1 MTPSR
6 PHERGQMLALFAICL
21 VAIIAM
27 TGLVIDGGL
36 TMVQRRDQQNVA
48 DAAAMAGAY
57 AFANTSSTSAAA
69 SQAQTNAAAN
79 GYTNGIDNVV
89 ITVNVTNNG
98 GLATVTATVTKP
110 HRNFF
115 SGILGFGSWDVSATA
130 SAETGA
136 PNAVI
141 GAMPLL
147 FNKKAFP
154 GGQGPANEISFD
166 EPGSGTQDVPQDAN
180 PPQFNWT
187 VYCTANGTGN
197 GTTGTGNGGC
207 NGDSNTV
214 ADLINNQA
222 SRDKEIKLTDAI
234 GPLNAGSH
242 TTLFSALATMV
253 GSTFPVAVVDD
264 NGGLVGWAMF
274 HLTGSVG
281 GSTKQIRGYFV
292 SPVNY
297 SGMKIV
303 QGGGHGGEYGDT
315 PVHLTN

>member
-1 MTPSR
+1 MSPSR

-21 VAIIAM
+21 VAIIAV

-36 TMVQRRDQQNVA
+36 TLVQRRDQQNVA

-57 AFANTSSTSAAA
+57 NYANTASSGSAIG
-69 SQAQTNAAAN
+69 QAQANAAAN
-79 GYTNGIDNVV
+79 GFVNGTDNVAVTANVAMRNGI
-89 ITVNVTNNG
+89 
-98 GLATVTATVTKP
+98 AYVTATVTKP

-130 SAETGA
+130 TAQAGL

-154 GGQGPANEISFD
+154 NGQGPANEVAFD
-166 EPGSGTQDVPQDAN
+166 EPGSGNEDVPQTAG
-180 PPQFNWT
+180 QFNWT
-187 VYCTANGTGN
+187 VFCTANGN
-197 GTTGTGNGGC
+197 PC
-207 NGDSNTV
+207 NGDSSTV
-214 ADLINNQA
+214 SDLINNRG
-222 SRDKEIKLTDAI
+222 SSTEVDLNDEI
-234 GPLNAGSH
+234 GPLDAGAH
-242 TTLFSALATMV
+242 TTLFSALADQV
-253 GSTFPVAVVDD
+253 GGEFPVAIVDD
-264 NGGLVGWAMF
+264 SGALQGWAMF

-281 GSTKQIRGYFV
+281 GSTKQIRGYFK

-303 QGGGHGGEYGDT
+303 QGGGTGGQYGDT
-315 PVHLTN
+315 VVRLTN

>member
-6 PHERGQMLALFAICL
+6 ARERGQMLALFAICL
-21 VAIIAM
+21 VAIIGM
-27 TGLVIDGGL
+27 TGLVIDGGM

-57 AFANTSSTSAAA
+57 SYANTNSAASA
-69 SQAQTNAAAN
+69 VAQAQTNAAAN
-79 GYTNGIDNVV
+79 GYANGVDNVV
-89 ITVNVTNNG
+89 VTAAVSTNG
-98 GLATVTATVTKP
+98 GKATVTTTVLKP

-115 SGILGFGSWDVSATA
+115 SGILGFASWDVATTA
-130 SAETGA
+130 SAEAGL
-136 PNAVI
+136 PNAVV

-154 GGQGPANEISFD
+154 SGQGPTSEVGFT
-166 EPGSGTQDVPQDAN
+166 EPGNGTQDVPQDAN

-187 VYCTANGTGN
+187 VYCTANGN
-197 GTTGTGNGGC
+197 AC

-214 ADLINNQA
+214 GDLIDLKGK
-222 SRDKEIKLTDAI
+222 STLVTLDDEI

-242 TTLFSALATMV
+242 TTLFSALAAMV
-253 GSTFPVAVVDD
+253 GQEFPVAVVNDD
-264 NGGLVGWAMF
+264 GSLAGWAMF

-297 SGMKIV
+297 SGMQIV
-303 QGGGHGGEYGDT
+303 QGAGLGGQYGDT
-315 PVHLTN
+315 VIRLTN

>member
-1 MTPSR
+1 MSPSR
-6 PHERGQMLALFAICL
+6 SHERGQMLALFAICL
-21 VAIIAM
+21 IAIIAM

-57 AFANTSSTSAAA
+57 SYMNTSSTASAVG
-69 SQAQTNAAAN
+69 QAQSNAAAN
-79 GYTNGIDNVV
+79 GYVNGTDNVV
-89 ITVNVTNNG
+89 VTANVTMNNG
-98 GLATVTATVTKP
+98 IAYVTATVTKP

-115 SGILGFGSWDVSATA
+115 SGLIGFGSWDVSATA
-130 SAETGA
+130 TAQAGL

-154 GGQGPANEISFD
+154 NGQGPANEVAFD
-166 EPGSGTQDVPQDAN
+166 EPGTGSQDVPQTAG
-180 PPQFNWT
+180 QFNWT
-187 VYCTANGTGN
+187 VFCTANGN
-197 GTTGTGNGGC
+197 AC

-214 ADLINNQA
+214 KDLIDNKGQSTEVDLNDQ
-222 SRDKEIKLTDAI
+222 I

-242 TTLFSALATMV
+242 TTLFSALANSV
-253 GSTFPVAVVDD
+253 GLEFPVAIVDD
-264 NGGLVGWAMF
+264 SGALQGWAMF

-281 GSTKQIRGYFV
+281 GSTKEIRGYFK

-297 SGMKIV
+297 AGMKIV
-303 QGGGHGGEYGDT
+303 QGGGTGGQYGDT
-315 PVHLTN
+315 VVRLTN